1 MKILSDKEKFS
12 ERLKFA
18 LRNAQPTL
26 TKTSDVALR
35 FNLRHPNEP
44 VTQQA
49 VHKWLNGL
57 AIPSQDKIDTL
68 AEWLAVKPEWLRYGV
83 SDEEPP
89 YSPLDE
95 MLIGLIY
102 KLSEQQKMALLSFVA
117 AFKEK
122 A

>member
-1 MKILSDKEKFS
+1 MKILTEKEKFS

-18 LRNAQPTL
+18 LQNAKPEL
-26 TKTSDVALR
+26 NKTSDIAIR

-57 AIPSQDKIDTL
+57 AIPSQDKIHTL
-68 AEWLAVKPEWLRYGV
+68 AIWLNVKPEWLRYGI
-83 SDEEPP
+83 SDEEPN

-95 MLIGLIY
+95 MLISMIY
-102 KLSEQQKMALLSFVA
+102 KLSDQQKTALLS
-117 AFKEK
+117 
-122 A
+122 